1 MRHAPVVH
9 ISGKQIRAVRITRPG
24 WGFIVLTVGL
34 GLGGLNTG
42 NNLLYLVFAMLL
54 SMLVMNAILSRSS
67 LHGLSL
73 KLRTPPRMFAG
84 AQCPFRVE
92 VSNTKK
98 RLPSFALTLV
108 TDSAQKRVASV
119 GSFIF
124 KIPAGEMRVVDH
136 SLVFASRGLV
146 SMPRFRLLTSYPFGL
161 IEKVIPVGFDS
172 QCIVYPEQV
181 PLSRESLPAL
191 VRHGDFL
198 AQQRGI
204 GVNPYGIREFISGDE
219 VRHIHWPSVA
229 KVGEWVVREYEQEK
243 RARLLLNLLV
253 RETPPATPE
262 QRARREATVS
272 AIASLL
278 IQFINEKREVGLL
291 INGQCVDPMG
301 VGYIDAYLTALALFD
316 QEETSDV
323 HIAFRALLPHEGAI
337 FGVSEC
343 PASELRGAL
352 FDRLIYESGA
362 AA

>member
-1 MRHAPVVH
+1 LSHTPVVH
-9 ISGKQIRAVRITRPG
+9 ISGKQIRSVRITRPG
-24 WGFIVLTVGL
+24 WGFLVLTVGL

-42 NNLLYLVFAMLL
+42 NNLLYLVFGMLL

-67 LHGLSL
+67 LHGLAL
-73 KLRTPPRMFAG
+73 RLRTPPRLFAG

-108 TDSAQKRVASV
+108 PHAAHERISGA
-119 GSFIF
+119 GSFVF

-136 SLVFASRGLV
+136 SIVFAERGSV
-146 SMPRFRLLTSYPFGL
+146 PMPRFRLLTSYPFGL
-161 IEKVIPVGFDS
+161 IEKVIPVRFES

-181 PLSRESLPAL
+181 PLARESLPSL

-204 GVNPYGIREFISGDE
+204 GVNPYGIREYISGDE

-253 RETPPATPE
+253 NDAAPDTPE
-262 QRARREATVS
+262 QRARRESAVS

-291 INGQCVDPMG
+291 INGQCVDPKG
-301 VGYIDAYLTALALFD
+301 VGYIDAYLTALAVFD
-316 QEETSDV
+316 QEETTGV
-323 HIAFRALLPHEGAI
+323 HVSFRALLPHEGAI
-337 FGVSEC
+337 FGVSER
-343 PASELRGAL
+343 PVSELRGAL
-352 FDRLIYESGA
+352 YDRLIYESGA